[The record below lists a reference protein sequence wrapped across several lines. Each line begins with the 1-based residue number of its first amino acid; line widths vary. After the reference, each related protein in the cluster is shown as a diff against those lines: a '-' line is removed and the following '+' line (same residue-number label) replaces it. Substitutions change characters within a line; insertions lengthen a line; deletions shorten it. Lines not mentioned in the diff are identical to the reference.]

1 MKTLK
6 WTFHDVGRLAVAYIE
21 NSIKTYCFQRGY
33 NFSIEKGK
41 GILSIPMWISITVP
55 NNEVMMTKSDIYYM
69 FSED

>member
-41 GILSIPMWISITVP
+41 GFLTIPMWIAITVP
-55 NNEVMMTKSDIYYM
+55 DDEVMMTKSDIYYM

>member
-55 NNEVMMTKSDIYYM
+55 DNEAMITKSDIYYM